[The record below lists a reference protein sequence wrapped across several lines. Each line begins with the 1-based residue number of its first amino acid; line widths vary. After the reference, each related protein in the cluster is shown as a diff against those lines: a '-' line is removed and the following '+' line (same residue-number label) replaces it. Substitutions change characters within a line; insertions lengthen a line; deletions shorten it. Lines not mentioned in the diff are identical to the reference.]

1 MKRLTTISAAATVCG
16 VFLCSPQAFAA
27 TIAQE
32 PAPTIIAMA
41 PTPRGLEVL
50 ANHIGAITVSGHT
63 SGILAARSKGHAT
76 RAMRATIGRPA
87 VLTQLDSGTR
97 YQVTLNGKRIGFANV
112 VGQVGA
118 TNELK
123 VETTD
128 VVSEV
133 SLTWTHTVNKGE
145 GLPVMFTVSA
155 YATKHP
161 EVKTVTVDNHIV
173 LKGLNPNV
181 KYTFTVTA
189 SNSASSGRVSTAVM
203 QRTLSEISGV
213 SIEIPIAQ
221 SVATPPKATTAPAP
235 VTTPVSGPASD
246 PAPVAAPSVPQPT
259 TRIIFVCPDGFTE
272 VGSLCQKTLAYT
284 FHAVI
289 TTRPL
294 TFHQQF
300 IQTGSHIDFSTSPN
314 GGTFYN
320 RDQWNPSDG
329 SPEGFYAVV
338 PDGYSITV
346 KDSPPAGFTD
356 GGTSYTKTDNV
367 KDIAPLGYA
376 DNGTA
381 WVMTTAKLSKVV
393 PM

>member
-1 MKRLTTISAAATVCG
+1 MLGSAIAIVCS
-16 VFLCSPQAFAA
+16 VLLNSPHSFAA

-32 PAPTIIAMA
+32 PAPTIIASA
-41 PTPRGLEVL
+41 PMSRGLEVL
-50 ANHIGAITVSGHT
+50 ANHIGAITVSGHQ
-63 SGILAARSKGHAT
+63 SGLLSAQSRGHVT
-76 RAMRATIGRPA
+76 RTMRAITGQPA
-87 VLTQLDSGTR
+87 VLTRLDFGTR

-133 SLTWTHTVNKGE
+133 SLSWTHTVNKGE

-155 YATKHP
+155 SASKHP
-161 EVKTVTVDNHIV
+161 LVKNVTVDNHTV
-173 LKGLNPNV
+173 LKGLDTNV
-181 KYTFTVTA
+181 KYTFTATA
-189 SNSASSGRVSTAVM
+189 SNSASTGRVSTAVM

-213 SIEIPIAQ
+213 SIEIPLTQTVVFPSKLTTTSAP
-221 SVATPPKATTAPAP
+221 VAPPAP
-235 VTTPVSGPASD
+235 GPASD
-246 PAPVAAPSVPQPT
+246 PNPVAAPSVPQPT

-272 VGSLCQKTLAYT
+272 VGSLCEKTLAYT

-289 TTRPL
+289 TTRPF
-294 TFHQQF
+294 TYHQQF
-300 IQTGSHIDFSTSPN
+300 IQTGSHVDFSSSPN
-314 GGTFYN
+314 TGTYYSQ
-320 RDQWNPSDG
+320 DQWNPTDG
-329 SPEGFYAVV
+329 SPAGFYAVI

-346 KDSPPAGFTD
+346 KDAPPTGFTD

-367 KDIAPLGYA
+367 KDVAPIGYA

-381 WVMTTAKLSKVV
+381 WVITAAKFAKVV
-393 PM
+393 PI